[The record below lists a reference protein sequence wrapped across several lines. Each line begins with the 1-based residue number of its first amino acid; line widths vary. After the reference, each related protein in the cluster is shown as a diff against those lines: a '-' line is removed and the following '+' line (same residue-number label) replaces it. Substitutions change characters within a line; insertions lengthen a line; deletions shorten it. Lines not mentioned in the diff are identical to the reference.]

1 MQAPLVEDAQPA
13 DEGAEVSKAKRKR
26 IIEML
31 TELTDR
37 AHDCEDDFLE
47 RLGAG
52 IVGLHEEAM
61 QPSTL
66 YTQGNAPKHGTR
78 AHQANMLA
86 AGRVASR
93 TGERLRD
100 TFAARALERAR
111 RMREAKERRAP
122 VVEEYQRASKRSKQP
137 PFLGTSRDQMETIL
151 PGSSQWRGETAPF

>member
-1 MQAPLVEDAQPA
+1 MTRRWWRLLPPSVTRLE
-13 DEGAEVSKAKRKR
+13 R
-26 IIEML
+26 
-31 TELTDR
+31 
-37 AHDCEDDFLE
+37 LE

-52 IVGLHEEAM
+52 IVGFHEEAM

-66 YTQGNAPKHGTR
+66 YTQGNAPKRGTR

-100 TFAARALERAR
+100 TYAARALERAR

-122 VVEEYQRASKRSKQP
+122 VVEEYQRAEKRSKQP